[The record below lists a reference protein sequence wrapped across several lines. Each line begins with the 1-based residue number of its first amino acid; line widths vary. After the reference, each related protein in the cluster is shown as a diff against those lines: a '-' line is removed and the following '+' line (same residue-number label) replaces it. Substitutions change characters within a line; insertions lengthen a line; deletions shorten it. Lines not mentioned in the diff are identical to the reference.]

1 MQFDVIIGNPPYQ
14 LDDGGHNNSATPI
27 YQFFVEKAVAL
38 NPRYVVM
45 VTPSRWFAGG
55 RGLDKYRERMLNDR
69 RILNIV
75 DYPKL
80 YDGFPGVKIRGGI
93 SYFLW
98 DREHDGP
105 CTIQTMWDGQ
115 EVGMPVARPLDQF
128 DVFVRWNKAVPILEK
143 VIAKSEPALSARV
156 SSQKP
161 FGLRTFFHG
170 AATPSGIKHPVK
182 LYGSQRVSWID
193 RSGVLQNLEWV
204 DQWKVLMSRVQ
215 GTSAAVERI
224 FLGKPIVAGPDEACT
239 ETYLVAGL
247 FDTEAEAKRYA
258 KYLRTRFVRFL
269 VSLRKGTQDAARGVY
284 GFVPDLPLDEECQ
297 IISSTNATG

>member
-1 MQFDVIIGNPPYQ
+1 M
-14 LDDGGHNNSATPI
+14 
-27 YQFFVEKAVAL
+27 
-38 NPRYVVM
+38 
-45 VTPSRWFAGG
+45 
-55 RGLDKYRERMLNDR
+55 
-69 RILNIV
+69 
-75 DYPKL
+75 
-80 YDGFPGVKIRGGI
+80 
-93 SYFLW
+93 
-98 DREHDGP
+98 
-105 CTIQTMWDGQ
+105 
-115 EVGMPVARPLDQF
+115 
-128 DVFVRWNKAVPILEK
+128 PILEK

-284 GFVPDLPLDEECQ
+284 GFVPDLPLDEEWTDNKLYERYRLTEDE
-297 IISSTNATG
+297 IAFIEKNEPSSRRVPPDNH